1 MARGHNSCCGKGP
14 LSVIH
19 EFEAIFFQKAK
30 SLNNLFNLFGFLIMI
45 HMKAGDVNY
54 ENKEDCDWII
64 EATPGRNVHLR

>member
-1 MARGHNSCCGKGP
+1 MLWRRSIIRNTS
-14 LSVIH
+14 
-19 EFEAIFFQKAK
+19 EFDAIFFHKAK

-64 EATPGRNVHLR
+64 EARPGRNVHLR

>member
-19 EFEAIFFQKAK
+19 LSSIFFHKAK
-30 SLNNLFNLFGFLIMI
+30 SLNNLFNLFGFLIVI

>member
-1 MARGHNSCCGKGP
+1 MARGHNSCCGEGP
-14 LSVIH
+14 LSA
-19 EFEAIFFQKAK
+19 EFDAIFFHKAK